1 MDKESLIKMLHQ
13 NENDYHEL
21 PMYGLM
27 SDWYLRYWHLHIALY
42 QYLELDKEDYFGPW
56 AIKTMKRDSVNIL
69 RLLSELEGCYQLTK
83 YMAFDEDNAILDE
96 MRKRYYKLYFKTSKE
111 EKTSPPCFSGRAGLL

>member
-1 MDKESLIKMLHQ
+1 MEKSELIQMLHQ

-56 AIKTMKRDSVNIL
+56 PLKQWVIKHIGHMEDYLVSQSTFLDL
-69 RLLSELEGCYQLTK
+69 FLS
-83 YMAFDEDNAILDE
+83 
-96 MRKRYYKLYFKTSKE
+96 
-111 EKTSPPCFSGRAGLL
+111 

>member
-1 MDKESLIKMLHQ
+1 MQPTSVSSRDDVKLALVGITLSLIVIFMDKESLIKMLHQ

-21 PMYGLM
+21 PMYGLV

-56 AIKTMKRDSVNIL
+56 PLK
-69 RLLSELEGCYQLTK
+69 Q
-83 YMAFDEDNAILDE
+83 
-96 MRKRYYKLYFKTSKE
+96 
-111 EKTSPPCFSGRAGLL
+111 

>member
-1 MDKESLIKMLHQ
+1 MKMTITR
-13 NENDYHEL
+13 L

-56 AIKTMKRDSVNIL
+56 PL
-69 RLLSELEGCYQLTK
+69 RQ
-83 YMAFDEDNAILDE
+83 
-96 MRKRYYKLYFKTSKE
+96 
-111 EKTSPPCFSGRAGLL
+111 